1 MGLRSGPELHSRW
14 LTVGNRQLHARAS
27 EGLHAARLRTPVVLV
42 HGVIVSSRYLMPTA
56 VELAADFPILVP
68 DQPGYG
74 LSEPSLPSPDIGTL
88 ADAVIAC
95 AVAAGHERVSL
106 VGNSFGG
113 QVVVEAALR
122 HPDRVERIALLG
134 PTVDP
139 AARSVL
145 QQYQRW
151 QRNAPDEHLSCIPV
165 MARDLADVGVR
176 GAARILRVMVDD
188 RIEDKLPRVTCP
200 ALVVRGGRDRVVP
213 SAWARRVADLLPRG
227 ELVVVPGY
235 AHMAHYSGPL
245 AVAPV
250 LREFLLAGEGQPARS
265 GASSLQP
272 EAESQR
278 MEDAM
283 SEERHDYPTDHGL
296 GGEVAEGMLEEAAQ
310 VASGDS
316 NDLDA
321 DSLAA
326 ERPEPGV
333 IADTG
338 QPAGTADARAARVM
352 DTEDHPR

>member
-1 MGLRSGPELHSRW
+1 MGLRSGPELTSRW
-14 LTVGNRQLHARAS
+14 LAVGNRLLHARAS
-27 EGLHAARLRTPVVLV
+27 DGPPSAGLRTPVVLV

-74 LSEPSLPSPDIGTL
+74 LSDPGPAPPDVGSL
-88 ADAVIAC
+88 ADAVMAC
-95 AVAAGHERVSL
+95 ATAAGYERVSL
-106 VGNSFGG
+106 VGNSFGA

-145 QQYQRW
+145 RQYERW

-165 MARDLADVGVR
+165 MARDLADVGLR
-176 GAARILRVMVDD
+176 RAARILRLMVDD

-235 AHMAHYSGPL
+235 AHMAHYSGAL

-250 LREFLLAGEGQPARS
+250 LRPFLLGDDAVGPPWRGD
-265 GASSLQP
+265 ASIP
-272 EAESQR
+272 EANR
-278 MEDAM
+278 
-283 SEERHDYPTDHGL
+283 R
-296 GGEVAEGMLEEAAQ
+296 
-310 VASGDS
+310 
-316 NDLDA
+316 
-321 DSLAA
+321 
-326 ERPEPGV
+326 
-333 IADTG
+333 
-338 QPAGTADARAARVM
+338 
-352 DTEDHPR
+352 